1 MVGYPKEVEFIS
13 GKRAV
18 LRTVEI
24 TDKDKIEEFL
34 LQFPPKEKIFI
45 NEAIEESKTLENWIK
60 ESKNNIFTP
69 LIAEFKEKIIGMVS
83 SCKAKNAPSINFKN
97 MILLIDNEFKS
108 SRLGSIL
115 SRELFSEVLLKRKKM
130 KKQGL

>member
-1 MVGYPKEVEFIS
+1 MVGYPKEVEFAS
-13 GKRAV
+13 EKRAV

-24 TDKDKIEEFL
+24 RDKDKIEEFL

-45 NEAIEESKTLENWIK
+45 NEALEESKTLENWIK
-60 ESKNNIFTP
+60 ESKNNIFSP

-83 SCKAKNAPSINFKN
+83 PCKAKNAPSINFKN

-115 SRELFSEVLLKRKKM
+115 SRELFSKVLLKRKKM

>member
-1 MVGYPKEVEFIS
+1 MVGYPKEVEFAS
-13 GKRAV
+13 EKRAV

-45 NEAIEESKTLENWIK
+45 NEALEESKTLENWIK

-69 LIAEFKEKIIGMVS
+69 LIAEFKEKIIGMVFPS
-83 SCKAKNAPSINFKN
+83 KAKNAPSINFKN